1 MLARYGSLSP
11 AFRRFLIVPLFAVP
25 ILAMTAAVVVA
36 DDDEP
41 RGLGLSRLFRLG
53 NSRQSS
59 KPAPKPHRHDTDED
73 EDAIDVAS
81 VPSERGNYRIPEG
94 VPAEPATT
102 FQPAVTSPGFGESSA
117 SRISARPKYVGPV
130 TEADPVLTRV
140 GIARADS
147 GNSFA
152 LFLQIYADGTVIDT
166 EGVHRLPLAQIK
178 PILSVIR
185 GHDFSRIRGHC
196 GQPSADFIENV
207 QMVVYDRSMGRL
219 RAHAFSYAGDP
230 KGCDPS
236 VAHLHK
242 AVDELIMKLSSNR
255 SGESAEITTPSNSG
269 GAVEIHTGPVVSGRT
284 VIADEPIRS
293 EIPQPVVSPQ
303 PATITSPAIVPAPA
317 AVPATSGAVV
327 PRLPSASVPSPFA
340 PGAGGL
346 PELAPPR

>member
-1 MLARYGSLSP
+1 MLARYRSFSP

-25 ILAMTAAVVVA
+25 ILAVTAAVVA
-36 DDDEP
+36 DDEP

-59 KPAPKPHRHDTDED
+59 KPAPKPNRHDVDED
-73 EDAIDVAS
+73 EDEIDVAS
-81 VPSERGNYRIPEG
+81 VPSERRNYQVQDA
-94 VPAEPATT
+94 VPADPATT

-117 SRISARPKYVGPV
+117 SRITARPKYVGPV

-152 LFLQIYADGTVIDT
+152 LFLQVYADGTVIDT

-207 QMVVYDRSMGRL
+207 QMVVYDRAMGRL

-255 SGESAEITTPSNSG
+255 SGETAEITTPANSG

-293 EIPQPVVSPQ
+293 EIPQQVVTPK
-303 PATITSPAIVPAPA
+303 PTTITSPAALSAPTEPA
-317 AVPATSGAVV
+317 AGGAVV
-327 PRLPSASVPSPFA
+327 PRLPSSSIPSPFA
-340 PGAGGL
+340 PGGAGS
-346 PELAPPR
+346 PELTPPQ

>member
-1 MLARYGSLSP
+1 MLARYRSFGS
-11 AFRRFLIVPLFAVP
+11 AFRRLMIVPLFAVP
-25 ILAMTAAVVVA
+25 ILTVTAVA
-36 DDDEP
+36 IADDEP
-41 RGLGLSRLFRLG
+41 RGFGLSRLFRLG
-53 NSRQSS
+53 NSRQTS
-59 KPAPKPHRHDTDED
+59 KPAPKPHRQEADDD
-73 EDAIDVAS
+73 EDALDIAS
-81 VPSERGNYRIPEG
+81 VPSERSNFR
-94 VPAEPATT
+94 VQDAAPAGPATT

-117 SRISARPKYVGPV
+117 SRITARPKHVGPV

-152 LFLQIYADGTVIDT
+152 LFLQVYADGTVIDT

-207 QMVVYDRSMGRL
+207 QMVVYDRAMGRL

-255 SGESAEITTPSNSG
+255 SGESAEFSTSANSG

-284 VIADEPIRS
+284 VIAEEPIRS
-293 EIPQPVVSPQ
+293 EIPNQVVTPE
-303 PATITSPAIVPAPA
+303 PTTITNPAIVTAPN
-317 AVPATSGAVV
+317 VPSTGGAVV
-327 PRLPSASVPSPFA
+327 PRLPSASAPSPFA
-340 PGAGGL
+340 PGGGGL

>member
-1 MLARYGSLSP
+1 MLARYLSFGP
-11 AFRRFLIVPLFAVP
+11 AFRRFLIVPLLAVP
-25 ILAMTAAVVVA
+25 MLAVTASVVG
-36 DDDEP
+36 DDEP

-59 KPAPKPHRHDTDED
+59 KPAPKPHRHEADED
-73 EDAIDVAS
+73 DDEIDVAS
-81 VPSERGNYRIPEG
+81 VPSERGSYRLPDA
-94 VPAEPATT
+94 VPTDPAST
-102 FQPAVTSPGFGESSA
+102 FQPAVTSPGFGDSA
-117 SRISARPKYVGPV
+117 SSRITARPKYVGPV

-152 LFLQIYADGTVIDT
+152 LFLQVYADGTVIDT

-207 QMVVYDRSMGRL
+207 QMVVYDRALGRL

-230 KGCDPS
+230 KGCDAS

-255 SGESAEITTPSNSG
+255 SGETADITTPANSG
-269 GAVEIHTGPVVSGRT
+269 GAVEMHTGPVASGRS
-284 VIADEPIRS
+284 VVADEPIRGELPS
-293 EIPQPVVSPQ
+293 QVVTPQPT
-303 PATITSPAIVPAPA
+303 TITSPAIVPSPS
-317 AVPATSGAVV
+317 VPATGGAVV
-327 PRLPSASVPSPFA
+327 PRLPSASAPSPFA
-340 PGAGGL
+340 PGGGGL
-346 PELAPPR
+346 PELTPPR